1 MDNSSMFVRAN
12 EVAADLE
19 VSVPQAYRLIRQ
31 MNQELEEQGYMT
43 ISGRVSRKYYVE
55 RFYGFAPEKKGDEE
69 DEAMQKEQ

>member
-1 MDNSSMFVRAN
+1 MEKESMFVRAN

-43 ISGRVSRKYYVE
+43 ISGRVSRRFYME
-55 RFYGFAPEKKGDEE
+55 RFYGFAPAKKGDEGN
-69 DEAMQKEQ
+69 AGMQKEQ